1 MATADK
7 HIFAAKMSSAHTLR
21 KIWYNLSMDTID
33 QLSTT
38 INQPQ
43 TTAHTEAAC
52 ATSPMGR
59 AIRLLGDM
67 WILLIVINL
76 LHGPKRFNE
85 LRDLMGH
92 VSPKTLS
99 QRLKMLE
106 EIQFVERRAF
116 LEIPPRVEYRL
127 TKKGLELDAVIRSIE
142 QFAQQNLAD
151 IEPLS
156 PDTSSSSHT
165 CLE

>member
-1 MATADK
+1 
-7 HIFAAKMSSAHTLR
+7 
-21 KIWYNLSMDTID
+21 MDTTD
-33 QLSTT
+33 QLDTT
-38 INQPQ
+38 TNQPH
-43 TTAHTEAAC
+43 TPAHSEASC

-76 LHGPKRFNE
+76 LDGPKRFNE

-127 TKKGLELDAVIRSIE
+127 TQKGLALGEVIGSIE

-151 IEPLS
+151 IEPPP
-156 PDTSSSSHT
+156 PDTESTSHT

>member
-1 MATADK
+1 MV
-7 HIFAAKMSSAHTLR
+7 
-21 KIWYNLSMDTID
+21 
-33 QLSTT
+33 
-38 INQPQ
+38 
-43 TTAHTEAAC
+43 AHTEAAC

-76 LHGPKRFNE
+76 LNGPKRFNE

-99 QRLKMLE
+99 QRLKVLE

-127 TKKGLELDAVIRSIE
+127 TKKGLELGAVIKSIE
-142 QFAQQNLAD
+142 QFALQNLAD
-151 IEPLS
+151 VAPPA
-156 PDTSSSSHT
+156 PDTESASHT

>member
-1 MATADK
+1 
-7 HIFAAKMSSAHTLR
+7 
-21 KIWYNLSMDTID
+21 MDTTD
-33 QLSTT
+33 QLGATT
-38 INQPQ
+38 DQSQ
-43 TTAHTEAAC
+43 TAVHTEAAC

-76 LHGPKRFNE
+76 LSGPKRFNE

-99 QRLKMLE
+99 QRLKVLE

-127 TKKGLELDAVIRSIE
+127 TQKGLELGAVIQSIE
-142 QFAQQNLAD
+142 QFALQNLAN
-151 IEPLS
+151 IAPPV
-156 PDTSSSSHT
+156 PDTTSTAHP
-165 CLE
+165 CQE

>member
-1 MATADK
+1 MDTTDQ
-7 HIFAAKMSSAHTLR
+7 AHTTVH
-21 KIWYNLSMDTID
+21 S
-33 QLSTT
+33 
-38 INQPQ
+38 
-43 TTAHTEAAC
+43 EASC

-76 LHGPKRFNE
+76 LSGPKRFNE

-127 TKKGLELDAVIRSIE
+127 TQKGLALGEVIESIE
-142 QFAQQNLAD
+142 QFAQQY
-151 IEPLS
+151 LS
-156 PDTSSSSHT
+156 DVESPADTSSSSP

>member
-1 MATADK
+1 
-7 HIFAAKMSSAHTLR
+7 
-21 KIWYNLSMDTID
+21 
-33 QLSTT
+33 
-38 INQPQ
+38 
-43 TTAHTEAAC
+43 
-52 ATSPMGR
+52 MGR

-76 LHGPKRFNE
+76 LKGPKRFNE

-99 QRLKMLE
+99 QRLKVLE

-127 TKKGLELDAVIRSIE
+127 TKKGQALGEVIGSIE

-151 IEPLS
+151 IEPLPS
-156 PDTSSSSHT
+156 ETSSTSHT